1 MNDINGIFIL
11 NFNSDENM
19 DDTLDNR
26 AFSNIQLIEPKNDLY
41 IPPSIVVNN
50 QSQSETN
57 DTSKEKEIIDI
68 INNNPKIEM
77 ICPFVGRKRLRKIL
91 RFKKKRISK
100 KDNKDLFC

>member
-57 DTSKEKEIIDI
+57 DTSKENEIIDI
-68 INNNPKIEM
+68 IHERKEIEM
-77 ICPFVGRKRLRKIL
+77 ICPFVKRKLFKKSL
-91 RFKKKRISK
+91 RFRRKKLLAKIR
-100 KDNKDLFC
+100 